1 MTDPVVIERM
11 IDASPEEAFA
21 LLTQPERLRRWQAL
35 SASVDLRVG
44 GDYRMTIVPGAI
56 AEGSYKEIEPGKR
69 VLFTWGWAGSEDVPP
84 GSSEVLIELEPYD
97 GQTLV
102 RFSHSGLDP
111 KPAASHSEGWEHY
124 ADRLAAAA
132 KAGDAGADPW
142 AAAPEELDH
151 LTAAEASWAICQQ
164 IMRGFQGDIRNDPTP
179 CSDFTVHELVEHL
192 MGSLR
197 ELGGMAGAEIPTEIV
212 ADSAEDYIAQAAE
225 ATLAA
230 WRTRGIE
237 GEVPFGDGTA
247 PALVPLGIIILE
259 LFIHAWDF
267 AQAIDAEFEAP
278 EHLTAF
284 VQTTAGAIIQPD
296 NRGEGRGF
304 AAVQETPS
312 SDPVDA
318 LMAFTGRAVPVPA

>member
-124 ADRLAAAA
+124 ADRW
-132 KAGDAGADPW
+132 DVI
-142 AAAPEELDH
+142 APDGRILGTRVLLH
-151 LTAAEASWAICQQ
+151 
-164 IMRGFQGDIRNDPTP
+164 PH
-179 CSDFTVHELVEHL
+179 VHEQPFTRS
-192 MGSLR
+192 MG
-197 ELGGMAGAEIPTEIV
+197 GVFIPKDITEVTVKARCNIDGYIGEEIV
-212 ADSAEDYIAQAAE
+212 L
-225 ATLAA
+225 TLE
-230 WRTRGIE
+230 R
-237 GEVPFGDGTA
+237 
-247 PALVPLGIIILE
+247 
-259 LFIHAWDF
+259 
-267 AQAIDAEFEAP
+267 
-278 EHLTAF
+278 
-284 VQTTAGAIIQPD
+284 
-296 NRGEGRGF
+296 
-304 AAVQETPS
+304 
-312 SDPVDA
+312 
-318 LMAFTGRAVPVPA
+318 